1 MLEANA
7 NHPLNVGMPL
17 VSSEK
22 QDLFGLCTS
31 SGFGD
36 DMTGEDDSMLDD
48 NSPEEELDD
57 IALSAVEEALSAVEN
72 EEDSTPEEPAPK
84 PASNIIPE
92 LDDVEDTEEMV
103 QVLLTVGEE
112 RSRHDDVKGA
122 LAAFNKA
129 IALDP
134 ACDMAWFNRG
144 VLLEAQQDARGA
156 RQSFQICLDLNEN
169 HAPATANMAILLE
182 RIGDLE
188 GAYDMAQRALGFFPG
203 HPALVELQARCKDSG
218 ISVALES
225 MQPSVQVTQ
234 SVDMIVV
241 EEIAQEAGI
250 EDPQDL
256 LNEAIHH
263 DHDSDDSLSV
273 EELQSAAEVVVAQ
286 QEVMKE
292 AEAQGAVVE
301 EVQDEPATEAIE
313 EEEAVIDM
321 DLLVE
326 EATQLLKEGEPKRS
340 LALLKPHL
348 KTLAAEHAGAWRIA
362 GGAMARMDLDNH
374 AIAAMTHAQNLEP
387 EHASGWFNLGS
398 IHQRSGNVKEAFEA
412 YKRAVG
418 ADPSYLKAAEKM
430 LSLAEEQGLIERYLE
445 AARLVVSID
454 QTHAARHDLISMLL
468 SLAQGE
474 NQVLEQASG
483 LPPTLPAG
491 PEMANEALSYLP
503 DAPSP
508 QRALALSLSLQHGD
522 AVLMWKA
529 LIQAEPEDASH
540 WTGLAR
546 ALEQAGDL
554 ETAAKCHAKASSM
567 SGGETTD
574 VVHSESQ
581 REYQT
586 EPMAEDIPEEY
597 EEEIDGAFAA
607 VVANPPYSAEIEPEP
622 MDDLVDAT
630 AVLEDE
636 EAPME
641 MAQADVLLTPI
652 EQTSAAP
659 EPESRPEV
667 DLAKAALD
675 AAQAVAANTPQ
686 STTSNAISNQD
697 VAWFNQGVQLID
709 DKKYREALSCFDKA
723 LPAFAGD
730 DAMIIRIL
738 NNRGNA
744 YYFLEDYPKCVESY
758 HQAML
763 IRPTEVRG
771 ETLYNMGTAY
781 AEMERYN
788 DAIKCFEQAIP
799 RGLSEE
805 AKRRAKDQIRRCNIL
820 QKAIDKK
827 RKRR

>member
-1 MLEANA
+1 MAE
-7 NHPLNVGMPL
+7 
-17 VSSEK
+17 
-22 QDLFGLCTS
+22 
-31 SGFGD
+31 
-36 DMTGEDDSMLDD
+36 EDDSVFDG
-48 NSPEEELDD
+48 NSTDEDLGD
-57 IALSAVEEALSAVEN
+57 IALSSVDEALSAVEN
-72 EEDSTPEEPAPK
+72 QEAPVPETPVAK
-84 PASNIIPE
+84 PASNVIPE
-92 LDDVEDTEEMV
+92 LDDVDDPDEMV

-112 RSRHDDVKGA
+112 RSRHGDVKGA

-134 ACDMAWFNRG
+134 SCDMAWFNRG

-156 RQSFQICLDLNEN
+156 RQSFQICLDLNEH

-203 HPALVELQARCKDSG
+203 HPALVELQSRCKDSD
-218 ISVALES
+218 ISVPMET

-234 SVDMIVV
+234 TVDMDVV
-241 EEIAQEAGI
+241 AEIAEEAGI
-250 EDPQDL
+250 EDPEVL
-256 LNEAIHH
+256 LQEAVHH
-263 DHDSDDSLSV
+263 DHDADDELSE
-273 EELQSAAEVVVAQ
+273 EELKSAAELVVAQ
-286 QEVMKE
+286 QEVIKE
-292 AEAQGAVVE
+292 MEQHQAVAEHEPEQALDAVPEPE
-301 EVQDEPATEAIE
+301 ED
-313 EEEAVIDM
+313 VIDM

-326 EATQLLKEGEPKRS
+326 EATQRLKDGDPKS
-340 LALLKPHL
+340 ALAILKPHL
-348 KTLAAEHAGAWRIA
+348 KTIAAAHAGAWRIA
-362 GGAMARMDLDNH
+362 GGAMARLELDHH

-387 EHASGWFNLGS
+387 GHASGWFNLGS
-398 IHQRSGNVKEAFEA
+398 IHQRSGNVKEALES

-418 ADPSYLKAAEKM
+418 ADPTYLKAAEKM
-430 LSLAEEQGLIERYLE
+430 LALAEEQGLIERYLE
-445 AARLVVSID
+445 AARMVLTIDGNHDVRGQLVN
-454 QTHAARHDLISMLL
+454 MLL

-474 NQVLEQASG
+474 SHVLEQASG

-491 PEMANEALSYLP
+491 PEMAAEALSYLP
-503 DAPSP
+503 SEPSP
-508 QRALALSLSLQHGD
+508 QRALGLSLIQQHGD
-522 AVLMWKA
+522 SVLMWKS
-529 LIQAEPEDASH
+529 LIQAEPSEASH
-540 WTGLAR
+540 WIGLAR

-554 ETAAKCHAKASSM
+554 ETAAKCHAKAASM
-567 SGGETTD
+567 NGELASP
-574 VVHSESQ
+574 VQVS
-581 REYQT
+581 
-586 EPMAEDIPEEY
+586 
-597 EEEIDGAFAA
+597 
-607 VVANPPYSAEIEPEP
+607 EPEP
-622 MDDLVDAT
+622 QPGLEQQAAYETYGDTFGEESALAAT
-630 AVLEDE
+630 ADLSLGQMDAIQQPYDLLGADDE
-636 EAPME
+636 PME
-641 MAQADVLLTPI
+641 MAQADLLLTPLSQEI
-652 EQTSAAP
+652 SMSV
-659 EPESRPEV
+659 PESRPDV

-675 AAQAVAANTPQ
+675 AAQAVAVNTPQ
-686 STTSNAISNQD
+686 STSSKAISNQD

-744 YYFLEDYPKCVESY
+744 YYFLEEYPKCVESY

-820 QKAIDKK
+820 QKAVDKK